1 MKLYLRIGNY
11 IFDYII
17 LSLVLFTAGIL
28 VLPLYIGVVMIIAFF
43 ENDQYKLMFKVV
55 KENIKPLLVLSVI
68 ELFLGLMAILSTFM
82 QDTGVLGIFN
92 VLVLVF
98 IISIMTLL
106 IVYPPMIL
114 LKMRVS
120 FKELMSNTIYLTLMY
135 FKQTL
140 FMFLLS
146 GIMIYMSIYAIWGL
160 LLVVPY
166 LQSISFISNQVLT
179 NEKDKREKG
188 EKK

>member
-1 MKLYLRIGNY
+1 
-11 IFDYII
+11 
-17 LSLVLFTAGIL
+17 LVLFTAGIL

-55 KENIKPLLVLSVI
+55 RENFKPLLWLSVI
-68 ELFLGLMAILSTFM
+68 ELFLGLMALLATQM
-82 QDTGVLGIFN
+82 HDTGVLGIFN
-92 VLVLVF
+92 VIVLVV

-106 IVYPPMIL
+106 IIYPPMIL
-114 LKMRVS
+114 IKMRVS
-120 FKELMSNTIYLTLMY
+120 FKELIRNTVYLSLVDI
-135 FKQTL
+135 KQTL
-140 FMFLLS
+140 LMFALT